1 MTAMNR
7 LLASALCFFICAGL
21 AGSALPSRARSA
33 SSAQNAPPRAA
44 AAQDRDAATVFPVTL
59 GGINIIGITR
69 SPIAS
74 LTPESRARSIRQN
87 IQAFADGKEDIRS
100 LKLTARDGRYA
111 IGSGKTT
118 LIVIT
123 AEDVK
128 SSGMQGDALANETLS
143 NIRQAVARY
152 RTTHAW
158 KTYGLALALALLAT
172 LALWLALYLNN
183 RAYRWLVKKTS
194 ILDSHIGS
202 GIHLKG
208 VTLFK
213 PRDVKWAIV
222 VVLKAIRVIIA
233 LLCLYFFVPL
243 ILSFFPETHE
253 LSTRIFGY
261 FITPFIS
268 IFTTFAGFIPNLFY
282 IFVIGVIARY
292 ALKVIAFFFT
302 LLEREQLRFEWFYS
316 DWARPSYQIVRF
328 LVIVIA
334 VISAYPY
341 IPGSSSQAFQG
352 IGLVLGAIISFA
364 SSSAISNI
372 VAGIILTYTRAFRL
386 NDRIKVGET
395 MGDVVEKT
403 LLVTRINT
411 IKQVIVTIP
420 NSLVMGAQIINYS
433 TSANDRDGVILHTS
447 VTIGY
452 DTPWK
457 TVNELLIAAA
467 RATGAILDD
476 PAPFVLHTSLDDYY
490 VSYEINAY
498 TRDPASM
505 ATIYSDLHRNILDKF
520 DEAGVE
526 IMSPH
531 YLSLRDGNATTVP
544 RVLGEK
550 GYVQPSFQV
559 RRAPPDSG
567 AGE

>member
-1 MTAMNR
+1 MNR
-7 LLASALCFFICAGL
+7 LWATALCFFICAGL
-21 AGSALPSRARSA
+21 AGSALASRAHSAANTQNPPPHASAARS
-33 SSAQNAPPRAA
+33 RE
-44 AAQDRDAATVFPVTL
+44 AATVFPVSL
-59 GGINIIGITR
+59 GGINIIDITR

-74 LTPESRARSIRQN
+74 LTPESRARSVQQN
-87 IQAFADGKEDIRS
+87 IQTFADSKEDIHS
-100 LKLTARDGRYA
+100 LKLTSEDGSYA
-111 IGSGKTT
+111 IGNGRTT

-123 AEDVK
+123 AEDAK
-128 SSGMQGDALANETLS
+128 SSGMKGDALASETLT
-143 NIRQAVARY
+143 NIQQAVAHY

-158 KTYGLALALALLAT
+158 KTYSLALAFALLAT
-172 LALWLALYLNN
+172 LALWLALHLNN

-202 GIHLKG
+202 GIQLRG

-213 PRDVKWAIV
+213 RRDVKWAIV

-243 ILSFFPETHE
+243 ILSLFPETHE
-253 LSTRIFGY
+253 LSTQIFSY
-261 FITPFIS
+261 FVAPFVS
-268 IFTTFAGFIPNLFY
+268 IFTKLAGFVPNLFY

-316 DWARPSYQIVRF
+316 DWARPTYQIVRF

-420 NSLVMGAQIINYS
+420 NSLVMGAQIVNYS
-433 TSANDRDGVILHTS
+433 TSANGGDGVILHTS

-467 RATGAILDD
+467 RDTGSILKD
-476 PAPFVLHTSLDDYY
+476 PAPFVLQTSLDDYY

-505 ATIYSDLHRNILDKF
+505 ATFYSDLHRNILDKF

-550 GYVQPSFQV
+550 DYVQPSFQV
-559 RRAPPDSG
+559 RNAPPDSG
-567 AGE
+567 AGK